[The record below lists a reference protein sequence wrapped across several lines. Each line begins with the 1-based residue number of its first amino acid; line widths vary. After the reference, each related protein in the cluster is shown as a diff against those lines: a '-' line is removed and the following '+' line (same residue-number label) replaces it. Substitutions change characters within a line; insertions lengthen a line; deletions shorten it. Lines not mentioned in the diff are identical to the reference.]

1 MSSHRELMVVR
12 RPLVPR
18 LARLGCFRPACRPAR
33 PGTCLVANS
42 KSTLSRFL
50 DTFKSGE
57 KVDLD
62 MGDYPNPEYDRK
74 NDLNRPE
81 HSLDFI
87 KLINKL

>member
-1 MSSHRELMVVR
+1 
-12 RPLVPR
+12 
-18 LARLGCFRPACRPAR
+18 
-33 PGTCLVANS
+33 
-42 KSTLSRFL
+42 LSRLF

-57 KVDLD
+57 TVDLD